1 MKKRY
6 YIVKYLSG
14 NLGSFTHET
23 DDVVFFLLDFWERGL
38 ELLMSLD
45 QALDL
50 LNRVDDEHVL
60 EIFFCS
66 FHPVVEW
73 RGSLCEF

>member
-1 MKKRY
+1 MT
-6 YIVKYLSG
+6 YLSG
-14 NLGSFTHET
+14 DLGSFSHEA
-23 DDVVFFLLDFWERGL
+23 DDVVFFLLGLWERGL